1 MLTVVDVQLGFH
13 VKSLSLHNVLN
24 ALVYG
29 GRDLLTLQD
38 WLVRSSSKISDL
50 AGDGKT
56 YLPFSRAPQV
66 SHVVGTKVEVSIWG
80 ACLRNIA
87 ISGSNILR
95 HV

>member
-50 AGDGKT
+50 AADGKPT
-56 YLPFSRAPQV
+56 FHSVERLRYPMLLAQKSR
-66 SHVVGTKVEVSIWG
+66 
-80 ACLRNIA
+80 
-87 ISGSNILR
+87 
-95 HV
+95 

>member
-50 AGDGKT
+50 PEMVKAIFHSVERLIYSMFLAQK
-56 YLPFSRAPQV
+56 SR
-66 SHVVGTKVEVSIWG
+66 
-80 ACLRNIA
+80 
-87 ISGSNILR
+87 
-95 HV
+95 